1 MILKTGDNMFETQI
15 IIGKCNHK
23 GNEHECYIPQIKLNG
38 AWKNILSGG
47 SYILKETYDPV
58 VLCKKCDGQGCQQ
71 CQNRGFIKGER
82 ADLIHVAEGL
92 LRKEVELLESAFK
105 LTEKYR

>member
-1 MILKTGDNMFETQI
+1 MIETQI

-23 GNEHECYIPQIKLNG
+23 GNEHDCYIPQIKLGVDN
-38 AWKNILSGG
+38 WVNILSEG
-47 SYILKETYDPV
+47 SYILKETYDSV

-82 ADLIHVAEGL
+82 ADLKHVAEGL
-92 LRKEVELLESAFK
+92 LKKTVTELEAARKI
-105 LTEKYR
+105 TNKYS